1 MDYNKLSN
9 EDLDTAIRL
18 RHREA
23 EKSGDTERQD
33 YFKRLVLTCPEPYTP
48 DIRSKVIEALQE
60 DDKKTLAP
68 KLRADEVAAPI
79 AIPFS
84 EALTAFKVDEA
95 SYRDKLFIPSTPSDT
110 VKYLTELDLG
120 LEGREIAYEPHVRV
134 HRFLLNQHLTQLGVA
149 PRWRGLVHEAFL
161 PGTQWGKNMK
171 FDNFL
176 YDLEWLSA
184 RRKFDWL
191 PVSERK
197 KPHVKNIRWKKLFE
211 DGFSLNLA
219 ESIITNT
226 KKRNVKLRELNLDD
240 QLLWECWTLRTK
252 EFKKIIDRHKR
263 REQKALDAIS
273 EAAEYIPQITQE
285 HISSRLQY
293 WRALTLS
300 EWRPTAAARQYRM
313 ITGKTITQQSM
324 SEMMK
329 KLYETPGLKT
339 YV

>member
-1 MDYNKLSN
+1 MDYDKLSD
-9 EDLDTAIRL
+9 EQLDDEL
-18 RHREA
+18 RKRRIEA
-23 EKSGDTERQD
+23 EKHGQRIRYDR
-33 YFKRLVLTCPEPYTP
+33 FKHLLLTCPEPYDADT
-48 DIRSKVIEALQE
+48 RAKVINELTL
-60 DDKKTLAP
+60 DDKNILAP
-68 KLRADEVAAPI
+68 KLTAEGETAVKAV
-79 AIPFS
+79 PFS
-84 EALTAFKVDEA
+84 EALAAFKADEA

-110 VKYLTELDLG
+110 VKYLTELDLD

-134 HRFLLNQHLTQLGVA
+134 HRFLLNQRLTQSGVA

-197 KPHVKNIRWKKLFE
+197 KPHVKNRRWKELFD
-211 DGFSLNLA
+211 DGFSLSLA
-219 ESIITNT
+219 ETIITNT

-252 EFKKIIDRHKR
+252 EFKKIIDRHKK
-263 REQKALDAIS
+263 RELKALDAIS

-293 WRALTLS
+293 WTALTLS
-300 EWRPTAAARQYRM
+300 EWKPTAAARQYRM
-313 ITGKTITQQSM
+313 ITGKQITQQSM

-329 KLYETPGLKT
+329 KLLETPGLKT